1 MKSII
6 LAAATVIAATS
17 AFAEG
22 DVDKGKKAFGKCK
35 ACHSVVT
42 PEGDVLFKGGR
53 TGPNLFGVIGRPVG
67 TADFRYSKAL
77 VEMGD
82 NGIVWD
88 EASLAAFASDPRG
101 YLKEQGIK
109 GKTKMTFKLKKGS
122 EDVAA
127 FLASLN
133 PAPAEEMP
141 TDEAPTEE
149 TPAEATDTTAS
160 ETGETTQTN

>member
-1 MKSII
+1 MRTII
-6 LAAATVIAATS
+6 LAAVAAIAATS

-22 DVDKGKKAFGKCK
+22 DVTKGKKTFGKCK
-35 ACHSVVT
+35 ACHTVAT

-67 TADFRYSKAL
+67 TADFKYSKAL
-77 VEMGD
+77 TEMGS

-88 EASLAAFASDPRG
+88 EASLTAFITDPKG
-101 YLKEQGIK
+101 YLKAQEVK
-109 GKTKMTFKLKKGS
+109 GKTKMTFKLKKGG

-133 PAPAEEMP
+133 PAPAEDAPVEEAEATATE
-141 TDEAPTEE
+141 TDEA
-149 TPAEATDTTAS
+149 
-160 ETGETTQTN
+160 TQTN